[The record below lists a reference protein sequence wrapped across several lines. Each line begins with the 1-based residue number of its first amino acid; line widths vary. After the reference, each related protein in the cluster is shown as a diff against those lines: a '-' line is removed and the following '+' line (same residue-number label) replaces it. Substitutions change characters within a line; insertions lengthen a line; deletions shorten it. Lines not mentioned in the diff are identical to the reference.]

1 MKKLIEYLNDAKQNQ
16 WSLGHFNFASSEQL
30 QGIVNAAKELNA
42 PVLVGTSEGEG
53 DFIGM
58 DQAVALVKSW
68 KEDGLPVF
76 LTSDHT
82 RSFEKAKEAIDA
94 GYEYILIDGSKMSME
109 ENMEMTKKV
118 VEYAKSVNPEIL
130 VEGEIGYLK
139 GSSKVQETIEI
150 SEDDFTKPEEAK
162 SFVDSTGIDCVAVV
176 IGNIHGITTKQEM
189 TLDLDLL
196 SKINEALSD
205 KFLVLHGASGL
216 ENEEVQETIKR
227 GIVNVHYNTEIRVA
241 MQEAL
246 KETLEE
252 NPEETTPYKYM
263 GPKMEAVSEV
273 VKSKINM
280 LGSKDKA

>member
-1 MKKLIEYLNDAKQNQ
+1 MKKLIEYLDDAKQNQ

-30 QGIVNAAKELNA
+30 QGIINAAKELNA

-53 DFIGM
+53 EFIGM
-58 DQAVALVKSW
+58 DQAAALVKSW
-68 KEDGLPVF
+68 KDDGLPVF

-82 RSFEKAKEAIDA
+82 KSFEKAKEAIDA
-94 GYEYILIDGSKMSME
+94 GYEYILIDGSKMSIE

-118 VEYAKSVNPEIL
+118 VDYAKGVNPEIL

-150 SEDDFTKPEEAK
+150 SEDDFTKPEEAR

-196 SKINEALSD
+196 SEINQALPE

-216 ENEEVQETIKR
+216 ENEEVQETIKK

-252 NPEETTPYKYM
+252 NPKETTPYKYM
-263 GPKMEAVSEV
+263 GPEVEAVSEV
-273 VKSKINM
+273 VKDKLNM
-280 LGSKDKA
+280 LGSKDRA

>member
-30 QGIVNAAKELNA
+30 QGIVNVAKELNA

-53 DFIGM
+53 DFVGM

-68 KEDGLPVF
+68 KEDGIPVF
-76 LTSDHT
+76 LASDHT
-82 RSFEKAKEAIDA
+82 KSFEKAKEAIDA
-94 GYEYILIDGSKMSME
+94 GYEYILIDGSKMSLD
-109 ENMEMTKKV
+109 ENTEMTKKV
-118 VEYAKSVNPEIL
+118 VDYAKGVNPEIL
-130 VEGEIGYLK
+130 VEGEIGYLR
-139 GSSKVQETIEI
+139 GSSKVQETVEI
-150 SEDDFTKPEEAK
+150 SKDDFTKPEEAR
-162 SFVDSTGIDCVAVV
+162 SFVDTTGIDCVAVV
-176 IGNIHGITTKQEM
+176 IGNIHGITTEQEM

-196 SKINEALSD
+196 SEISQALPD

-252 NPEETTPYKYM
+252 NPEEISPYKYM
-263 GPKMEAVSEV
+263 GPKVEAVSGV
-273 VKSKINM
+273 VRDKINM
-280 LGSKDKA
+280 LGSKDRA